1 MKSVSSKALEN
12 GLYLLV
18 PVTLGMIQQI
28 TKKYK
33 YLIEIL
39 EPTGYTAKENVLL
52 LKVDLLERLLKHFTV
67 CLNSGNGENLDY
79 FV

>member
-1 MKSVSSKALEN
+1 
-12 GLYLLV
+12 
-18 PVTLGMIQQI
+18 MIQQI

-39 EPTGYTAKENVLL
+39 EPSGYTEKDNVLL
-52 LKVDLLERLLKHFTV
+52 LRVDLLERLLKCLTV
-67 CLNSGNGENLDY
+67 CLNSGNGENLGY